1 MEAVE
6 KMRGEEKRHLAFHL
20 HSPEIEMLGQ
30 NVSDSHENGDD
41 GYQNDK
47 DRWDPTTLL
56 VTGRGSVGRE
66 EEKQKGKVCFL
77 MLQSHN

>member
-20 HSPEIEMLGQ
+20 HCPEIEMLGQ
-30 NVSDSHENGDD
+30 NVSDSHENRDD

-47 DRWDPTTLL
+47 ERWDLTTLL
-56 VTGRGSVGRE
+56 VIGRGSVGRD

>member
-20 HSPEIEMLGQ
+20 HCPEIEMLGQ

-47 DRWDPTTLL
+47 DRWDLTTLL
-56 VTGRGSVGRE
+56 VTALVGGLWDERRRSR
-66 EEKQKGKVCFL
+66 KGKFV
-77 MLQSHN
+77 S

>member
-20 HSPEIEMLGQ
+20 HCPEIEMLGQ

-56 VTGRGSVGRE
+56 VTVGRE
-66 EEKQKGKVCFL
+66 EEK
-77 MLQSHN
+77 

>member
-20 HSPEIEMLGQ
+20 HCPEIEMLGQ

-56 VTGRGSVGRE
+56 VTAWGSVGRE

>member
-20 HSPEIEMLGQ
+20 HCPEIEMLGQ

-56 VTGRGSVGRE
+56 VTALWQSGDMS
-66 EEKQKGKVCFL
+66 EKCNKKVVNFG
-77 MLQSHN
+77 N